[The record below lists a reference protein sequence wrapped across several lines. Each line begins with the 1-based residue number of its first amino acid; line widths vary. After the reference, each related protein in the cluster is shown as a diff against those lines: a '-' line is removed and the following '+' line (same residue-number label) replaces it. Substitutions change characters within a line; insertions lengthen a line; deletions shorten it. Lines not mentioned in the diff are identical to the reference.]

1 MQTLTETEK
10 VTLYFR
16 QGGSDKVYHVAI
28 KPSGTGFV
36 VNVAYARR
44 GGTLQTGTKTNSPVE
59 ADALVTELAG
69 KTGGIKAA
77 LVVHGSVILGV
88 DLSRARFE
96 SVDQKNRGAVL
107 VLPAPRVQ
115 SVTLDQEKTRVVAL
129 CESGLWI
136 IVPGGSDPDAAVTNA
151 AYREAQRI
159 VARAADDPELIQRS
173 RLQAIAPSARY
184 VAIAPSATVA
194 RATTRLF
201 CRCTRSTCA

>member
-1 MQTLTETEK
+1 M
-10 VTLYFR
+10 
-16 QGGSDKVYHVAI
+16 
-28 KPSGTGFV
+28 
-36 VNVAYARR
+36 
-44 GGTLQTGTKTNSPVE
+44 
-59 ADALVTELAG
+59 
-69 KTGGIKAA
+69 
-77 LVVHGSVILGV
+77 ILGV

-107 VLPAPRVQ
+107 VLPPRVQ

-173 RLQAIAPSARY
+173 RLQAIAAARY
-184 VAIAPSATVA
+184 VVTPWATVA
-194 RATTRLF
+194 RAMTRLF
-201 CRCTRSTCA
+201 WRSTRSTCA